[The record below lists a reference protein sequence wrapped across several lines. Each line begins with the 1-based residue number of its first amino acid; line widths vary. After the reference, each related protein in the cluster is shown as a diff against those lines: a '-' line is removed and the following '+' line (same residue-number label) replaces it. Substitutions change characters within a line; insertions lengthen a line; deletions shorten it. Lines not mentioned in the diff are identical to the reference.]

1 MTDASLDMDIRA
13 MLAEPSQREKGFR
26 VLMQRYGKVIYWHI
40 RRIVVSHED
49 AEDALQETAV
59 KIFRGID
66 SYRGEGKLTTWIYR
80 IATNEALNILRKR
93 AGLFH
98 SIDSLSPQLLSTLES
113 QASVDADKAVTA
125 LQKAI
130 LSLPTQQRIVFN
142 MRYYDELSYEEI
154 AEATG
159 KNIGALKAN
168 YHYAYEKVKKYLQ
181 ENL

>member
-1 MTDASLDMDIRA
+1 MDIRT
-13 MLAEPSQREKGFR
+13 MLSDPSRMEQGFR
-26 VLMQRYGKVIYWHI
+26 LLMQRYGKVLYWHI

-59 KIFRGID
+59 KIFRSID
-66 SYRGEGKLTTWIYR
+66 SYRGEGKLMSWIYR
-80 IATNEALNILRKR
+80 IATNEAVNILRKR

-113 QASVDADKAVTA
+113 QASVDADKAVMS

-130 LSLPTQQRIVFN
+130 LMLPSQQRIVFN
-142 MRYYDELSYEEI
+142 MRYYDDLSYEEI
-154 AEATG
+154 AEITG
-159 KNIGALKAN
+159 KNVGALKAN